1 MPGVLI
7 IEAMAQVG
15 GMLLMGA
22 VPDPEKK
29 VVYFTSLNNV
39 KWRRPVKPGDQ
50 LRFELE
56 LLQVR
61 GMMCKMQGS
70 PRSTARWW
78 PRRRWAPWC
87 ATNDDAHPS
96 DGARAR
102 RGELGADVEI
112 GPFAIV
118 GENCRIGDGCVIA
131 ARATLERNVILGTG
145 VKVGIGTVLGGDPQD
160 LKFKG
165 ELTTVEIGDGTT
177 IREYTTINRGTT
189 QSYKTTVG
197 KGCFIMSYVHLAHD
211 CHVGDGVI
219 LVNSVQLAGHVTV
232 GDKAIIA
239 GQSAAHQFVKIGQ
252 YSFVGG
258 CSRISQDVPAVHQG
272 GRQSDQALRIEQRRA
287 AAQQLPEEVV
297 RELKRAYRL
306 FFRSELNVS
315 QAKER
320 AATEL
325 KPFPEVQELLRSSR
339 RAGAGWSSE
348 RAAPHRRDRRGE
360 ASATTTSAS
369 SATCMARRSPAFFD
383 ARVER
388 AEQVSREL
396 GVTAHPSL
404 DALLDVVDAVTIVVP
419 TPAHFAVARECSGEG
434 STR

>member
-1 MPGVLI
+1 MNARIHP
-7 IEAMAQVG
+7 
-15 GMLLMGA
+15 
-22 VPDPEKK
+22 
-29 VVYFTSLNNV
+29 
-39 KWRRPVKPGDQ
+39 
-50 LRFELE
+50 
-56 LLQVR
+56 
-61 GMMCKMQGS
+61 
-70 PRSTARWW
+70 TALV
-78 PRRRWAPWC
+78 
-87 ATNDDAHPS
+87 H
-96 DGARAR
+96 DGAEI
-102 RGELGADVEI
+102 GTDVEI

-131 ARATLERNVILGTG
+131 ARATLERNVILGSG

-258 CSRISQDVPAVHQG
+258 CSRISQDVPPYIKAVG
-272 GRQSDQALRIEQRRA
+272 NPIKLYGLNSVGLQRNNF
-287 AAQQLPEEVV
+287 PEEVV

-320 AATEL
+320 AAAEL
-325 KPFPEVQELLRSSR
+325 KPFAEVQELLRFVEES
-339 RAGAGWSSE
+339 G
-348 RAAPHRRDRRGE
+348 RG
-360 ASATTTSAS
+360 
-369 SATCMARRSPAFFD
+369 
-383 ARVER
+383 
-388 AEQVSREL
+388 
-396 GVTAHPSL
+396 
-404 DALLDVVDAVTIVVP
+404 VVV
-419 TPAHFAVARECSGEG
+419 
-434 STR
+434 